1 MIDGKRIAVV
11 MPAYNAEKTLE
22 ATVGELPELVDI
34 RILVDDHSSDQ
45 TVDVARRLGLLVF
58 QHDRNYGYGRN
69 QQTCYREALAAGAD
83 VVIMLHPDYQY
94 TPLLVTAMASMVAYG
109 VYDVVLGSR
118 IIGGTALRG
127 GMPLYKY
134 VSNRLLT
141 AFENLFLRVKLSE
154 YHTGYR
160 AFSRNVLTELPLL
173 ENSDDFVFDN
183 QMLAQCVHFGFRIG
197 EVSCP
202 TKYFEEASS
211 INFRRSVKY
220 GFGVLATALQFA
232 LQKSGNNQPAP
243 LQRQRPQAGTRLSH
257 VLRAQNRSSGIEQWY
272 RELEKL
278 RGRNFGLPLTSSS
291 TKIPAPC
298 WQIHRRIRTALWPA
312 SKGRQPSYPA
322 RSLPIFPSH
331 PAAAQSNRWNVP

>member
-1 MIDGKRIAVV
+1 VTRALGCLRRFFTVLAVKLYHKARKRKPKVAKKTVAGVGYDFATNRPSLALDMDYDSPSMINGKRLAVV

-22 ATVGELPELVDI
+22 ATVRELPEMVDI
-34 RILVDDHSSDQ
+34 CLLVDDHSSDG
-45 TVDVARRLGLLVF
+45 TVQIAERLGLKYFV
-58 QHDRNYGYGRN
+58 HDQNYGYGRN

-118 IIGGTALRG
+118 IIGGRALHG

-134 VSNRLLT
+134 IANRLLT
-141 AFENLFLRVKLSE
+141 AFENLFLGIKLSE

-160 AFSRNVLTELPLL
+160 AFSREVLGRLPLL

-183 QMLAQCVHFGFRIG
+183 EMLAQCVHFGFRIG

-220 GFGVLATALQFA
+220 GLGVLATTLQFA
-232 LQKSGNNQPAP
+232 LQRTGVVQ
-243 LQRQRPQAGTRLSH
+243 
-257 VLRAQNRSSGIEQWY
+257 
-272 RELEKL
+272 
-278 RGRNFGLPLTSSS
+278 F
-291 TKIPAPC
+291 
-298 WQIHRRIRTALWPA
+298 RIFNE
-312 SKGRQPSYPA
+312 KGRRLEPGHVTYYASG
-322 RSLPIFPSH
+322 
-331 PAAAQSNRWNVP
+331 AAGGSQG